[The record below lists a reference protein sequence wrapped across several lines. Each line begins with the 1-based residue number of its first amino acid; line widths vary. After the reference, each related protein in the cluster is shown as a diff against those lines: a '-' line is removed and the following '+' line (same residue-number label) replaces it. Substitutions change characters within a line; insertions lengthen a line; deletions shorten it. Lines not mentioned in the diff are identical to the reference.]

1 MSSAARYLALIPA
14 AGSGSRL
21 GGPQPKQYLPL
32 AGRALIQH
40 TVERLCRH
48 PRIAAVFVVLSHE
61 DSVFRTLDW
70 GDDGGWLNK
79 LQPLYCGGSTRAA
92 SVLNGLSAAYSA
104 FEDDDWVLVH
114 DAARPCLSEADLDR
128 LLDETRPGDDGS
140 LLAVPVADTLKRAGE
155 DGQSSGTVSRQALWR
170 AQTPQMFRYAALLD
184 ALQQAD
190 LAQVTDEAAAMEL
203 RGVRPRLV
211 RGSETNLKVT
221 YAQDLELA
229 GWILRGRDGK

>member
-1 MSSAARYLALIPA
+1 MPRYLALIPA

-21 GGPQPKQYLPL
+21 GSAQPKQYLPL

-48 PRIAAVFVVLSHE
+48 PRIAAVFVVLSPE
-61 DSVFRTLDW
+61 DSLFRTLDW
-70 GDDGGWLNK
+70 GTDDGWQDK
-79 LQPLYCGGSTRAA
+79 LQPLYCGGATRAA

-114 DAARPCLSEADLDR
+114 DAARPCLSAADIDR
-128 LLDETRPGDDGS
+128 LLDDTLPGDDGS
-140 LLAVPVADTLKRAGE
+140 LLAVPVADTVKRAGD
-155 DGQSSGTVSRQALWR
+155 DGKVSDTLSRQGLWR

-184 ALQQAD
+184 ALQRAD
-190 LAQVTDEAAAMEL
+190 PAQVTDEAAAMEQT
-203 RGVRPRLV
+203 GARPRLV

-221 YAQDLELA
+221 YAPDLELA
-229 GWILRGRDGK
+229 EWILNGRATQ